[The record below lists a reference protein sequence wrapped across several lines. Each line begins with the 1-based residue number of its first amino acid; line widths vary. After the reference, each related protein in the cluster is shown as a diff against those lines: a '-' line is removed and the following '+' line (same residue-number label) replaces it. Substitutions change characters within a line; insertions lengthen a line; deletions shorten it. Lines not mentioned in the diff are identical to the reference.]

1 MIKRLV
7 LLVCCLIALTAC
19 SISSEKDTSV
29 FQYKDAYVGDNSAV
43 INIAQRV
50 TTLNEVDRFKL
61 QTEEEPY
68 GIELYYKES
77 SDALTPQAINKEV
90 HQQSVYL
97 YYLIKNVDY
106 VSFNFNN
113 QVIHTNR
120 NMYDQD
126 LKALNKIEN
135 INEQKV
141 NNYLYDTYAP

>member
-1 MIKRLV
+1 MIKKLV

-19 SISSEKDTSV
+19 SDSSEKDTSV
-29 FQYKDAYVGDNSAV
+29 FQYKDAYIGDNSAV

-68 GIELYYKES
+68 GIELYYKEN